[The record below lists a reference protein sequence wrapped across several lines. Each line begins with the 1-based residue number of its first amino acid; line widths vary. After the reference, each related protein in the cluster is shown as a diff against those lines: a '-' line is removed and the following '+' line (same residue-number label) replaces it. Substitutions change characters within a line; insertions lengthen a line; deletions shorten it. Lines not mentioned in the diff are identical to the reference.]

1 MNLSIHLDIYIYV
14 CHNQDELNI
23 IYMDKIHV
31 FKHLFLFL
39 KGWKLRKQ

>member
-1 MNLSIHLDIYIYV
+1 MCV

-31 FKHLFLFL
+31 FKHLLFIFGGL
-39 KGWKLRKQ
+39 EIA